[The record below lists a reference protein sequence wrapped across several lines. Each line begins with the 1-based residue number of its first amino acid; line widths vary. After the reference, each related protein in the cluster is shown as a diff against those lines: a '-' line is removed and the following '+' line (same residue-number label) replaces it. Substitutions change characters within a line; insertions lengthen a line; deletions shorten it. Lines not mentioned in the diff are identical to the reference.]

1 MTKKLLTVT
10 VALILFAVATG
21 FARSDESIVTSDIDN
36 FWAAFDQ
43 IRATSDEQK
52 QLDLL
57 NRLFIEKGSEGL
69 KKIMIARRYTP
80 QEYLEAINKY
90 PRFWHSIRDNTLR
103 SKQLA
108 NELKL
113 GIEQLRSLYPNLK
126 PAKIYFTI
134 GVFRTGGTTLDGNV
148 LIGSEM
154 AMADQNTV
162 MDEFP
167 ESFNYFKSFVKT
179 DPSRNIAFGNVHE
192 YIHTQQKTTIGNNLL
207 AQSVLEGV
215 AEFLAVKATDQPS
228 TAPAIAFG
236 KQNFDK
242 VRTKFGT
249 QIYNSFLGSWLYN
262 NEPNEFNTRDLGYYI
277 GYEICKRYFTHA
289 IDKNKAIKEMIELD
303 YNNEVALDK
312 FVGRSGYFAKPIEK
326 VRNDY
331 EKQRPKVVK
340 IKQFNNGSKGVNPML
355 KEITIEFSTKMDD
368 YYRNFEIGPL
378 GENNLLRLK
387 KFMGYSADGKSA
399 TFEIELKPNRQ
410 YQLIVNSGFRSAE
423 GVSLKPY
430 LIDFRTGK

>member
-134 GVFRTGGTTLDGNV
+134 GVFRTG
-148 LIGSEM
+148 
-154 AMADQNTV
+154 
-162 MDEFP
+162 
-167 ESFNYFKSFVKT
+167 
-179 DPSRNIAFGNVHE
+179 
-192 YIHTQQKTTIGNNLL
+192 
-207 AQSVLEGV
+207 
-215 AEFLAVKATDQPS
+215 
-228 TAPAIAFG
+228 
-236 KQNFDK
+236 
-242 VRTKFGT
+242 
-249 QIYNSFLGSWLYN
+249 
-262 NEPNEFNTRDLGYYI
+262 
-277 GYEICKRYFTHA
+277 
-289 IDKNKAIKEMIELD
+289 
-303 YNNEVALDK
+303 
-312 FVGRSGYFAKPIEK
+312 
-326 VRNDY
+326 
-331 EKQRPKVVK
+331 
-340 IKQFNNGSKGVNPML
+340 
-355 KEITIEFSTKMDD
+355 
-368 YYRNFEIGPL
+368 
-378 GENNLLRLK
+378 
-387 KFMGYSADGKSA
+387 
-399 TFEIELKPNRQ
+399 
-410 YQLIVNSGFRSAE
+410 
-423 GVSLKPY
+423 
-430 LIDFRTGK
+430 